1 SAQSLNESGAS
12 PVPVPTVGPVSGVDY
27 APYVTNQY
35 THNGRTY
42 SAAARDPRGNML
54 AGLYGTICP
63 TGLASWQSMVSVLE
77 SHGLSST
84 YVGATWDGVTAAL
97 KRGHPVILGTQ
108 LTADGHIIVAVGYTA
123 DGNLIINDPYGNR
136 FLPGYGGNDGRGVVY
151 PWKRLTAR
159 RALEVI
165 GTYPPPPRPTSTT
178 VSTSTA
184 TAVPA
189 TSTPTS
195 TSAPTDT
202 PPAILKTPSPLPG
215 VVFPTV
221 EVPATPTESVPT
233 PVPIEDTPTP
243 VGDTPVP
250 VEPTPIPTLE
260 ENTPVPI
267 ERTPF
272 PIEFFPTPTPIV
284 YGSLTLYHGRA

>member
-1 SAQSLNESGAS
+1 
-12 PVPVPTVGPVSGVDY
+12 
-27 APYVTNQY
+27 
-35 THNGRTY
+35 
-42 SAAARDPRGNML
+42 
-54 AGLYGTICP
+54 
-63 TGLASWQSMVSVLE
+63 MVSVLE

-165 GTYPPPPRPTSTT
+165 GTYPPPPRPTSTS
-178 VSTSTA
+178 VPTSTA

-202 PPAILKTPSPLPG
+202 LPALTETPSPLPSVG
-215 VVFPTV
+215 FPTV
-221 EVPATPTESVPT
+221 VVPATPTESA
-233 PVPIEDTPTP
+233 PIPPPAGATPTL

-250 VEPTPIPTLE
+250 AVATPIPTLE

-267 ERTPF
+267 VGTPVPL
-272 PIEFFPTPTPIV
+272 PIEFPTPTPIV
-284 YGSLTLYHGRA
+284 DGSLTLYHGRA